1 MKEVV
6 AIVKDLLNIRN
17 MELSHLQQDMS
28 SMQEKINNERLKQS
42 NILEKMEHV
51 AK

>member
-1 MKEVV
+1 M

-17 MELSHLQQDMS
+17 MEVKHLQEDMT
-28 SMQEKINNERLKQS
+28 SMQEKINNEREKQA
-42 NILEKMEHV
+42 IMKEKMEHI